1 VLSKKGVLSK
11 KEDNQMQ
18 KEIVSHVNPVRWGV
32 LSLANIALKRVIPAL
47 AASESDV
54 LMAVASRNAQR
65 ARDLFAQRPDVRI
78 YGEYQSLI
86 DDPDIEAIYNPLP
99 NSLHAEWTIKALL
112 AGKHVLCEKPL
123 AVTAEEGATM
133 IEAARSSGKLL
144 MEAFMYRFHP
154 QTIWSLE
161 QIHSGRLGTVKLVR
175 ASFSFNIMFPLRPND
190 IRLQAN
196 LAGGSL
202 MDVGC
207 YAVNFCRAVYGRPP
221 MAVAA
226 RVHAAEEGAVEHA
239 TSAVLDFGEGHF
251 GLIDSCFFLPTRQ
264 MAEVVGELGSLSI
277 PMPFVTGAHETEV
290 VLALE
295 GQTIHQKI
303 SPADAYRL
311 EVEHFGACVR
321 SGATPAFSLDETLE
335 NLATIEAIYQ
345 SAGHRWPLT

>member
-1 VLSKKGVLSK
+1 
-11 KEDNQMQ
+11 MQ
-18 KEIVSHVNPVRWGV
+18 NEIVAHLDPVRWGV

-47 AASESDV
+47 ASSESDMLV
-54 LMAVASRNAQR
+54 AVASRNAQR
-65 ARDLFAQRPDVRI
+65 AFDLFAQRPDVRI
-78 YGEYQSLI
+78 YWEYQSLI
-86 DDPDIEAIYNPLP
+86 DDPEIEVIYNPLP

-123 AVTAEEGATM
+123 AVTTEEGALM
-133 IEAARSSGKLL
+133 IEAARGSGKLL

-161 QIHSGRLGTVKLVR
+161 QIHSGRLGAVKLVR
-175 ASFSFNIMFPLRPND
+175 SSFSFNVLFPVRPND
-190 IRLQAN
+190 IRLQAS

-207 YAVNFCRAVYGRPP
+207 YPVNFCRAVYGRPP

-226 RVHAAEEGAVEHA
+226 RSYAAEEGAVEQA
-239 TSAVLDFGEGHF
+239 TSATLDFGEGRF
-251 GLIDSCFFLPTRQ
+251 GLIDSSFALPTRQ
-264 MAEVVGELGSLSI
+264 LAEVIGELGSLSI
-277 PMPFVTGAHETEV
+277 PLPFVTGTGETEV
-290 VLALE
+290 ILTLQ

-303 SPADAYRL
+303 SAADSYRL

-321 SGATPAFSLDETLE
+321 AGTTPAFSLDETLE

-345 SAGHRWPLT
+345 SAGHRWPLA